1 MAGTENIQ
9 AQNLVLANWLNG
21 VQAPIPERTT
31 KDEMKDLGT
40 EALYGSGFM
49 LAIPL
54 LGTSFK
60 KPISAFKA
68 KGKDGKSYF
77 QAWQELTNQAKAD
90 KAALRGNNIWQSY
103 NNRRMYSQIQRM
115 GAEIPSVNT
124 NQDISKLKPKQLLK
138 YQNTAAK
145 SAYYSEAK
153 RYIEETKQMLEN
165 AKRNGTTVSK
175 EQLKAQLNKI
185 REAVRQGDA
194 KVNLAIRNG
203 EIKPTSLLGKAKHQ
217 VKLKTGGYKVNG
229 ALLKSARG
237 ASALKCASKCVKG
250 AGWMAAIQGVLE
262 IPEVISAYKIDKA
275 EKAAGRESNRGN
287 KQLLKS
293 GVKVG
298 ASVLGYA
305 AGAAATGAVLG
316 SVCPGIGNVVGG
328 VIGFVGGLVG
338 GFLATKAAGKV
349 MDAAMGEKDSLDKTE
364 TQLYAEEQNKIAAE
378 QSEEAANLAALS
390 GDVQDEI
397 LAAAAEQGIENGDAP
412 EDVIAAYEY
421 LINNR
426 ENRILDTLSNIANM
440 EYAA

>member
-1 MAGTENIQ
+1 
-9 AQNLVLANWLNG
+9 
-21 VQAPIPERTT
+21 
-31 KDEMKDLGT
+31 
-40 EALYGSGFM
+40 
-49 LAIPL
+49 
-54 LGTSFK
+54 
-60 KPISAFKA
+60 
-68 KGKDGKSYF
+68 
-77 QAWQELTNQAKAD
+77 
-90 KAALRGNNIWQSY
+90 
-103 NNRRMYSQIQRM
+103 
-115 GAEIPSVNT
+115 
-124 NQDISKLKPKQLLK
+124 
-138 YQNTAAK
+138 
-145 SAYYSEAK
+145 
-153 RYIEETKQMLEN
+153 
-165 AKRNGTTVSK
+165 
-175 EQLKAQLNKI
+175 
-185 REAVRQGDA
+185 
-194 KVNLAIRNG
+194 
-203 EIKPTSLLGKAKHQ
+203 
-217 VKLKTGGYKVNG
+217 
-229 ALLKSARG
+229 
-237 ASALKCASKCVKG
+237 
-250 AGWMAAIQGVLE
+250 MAAIQGVLE